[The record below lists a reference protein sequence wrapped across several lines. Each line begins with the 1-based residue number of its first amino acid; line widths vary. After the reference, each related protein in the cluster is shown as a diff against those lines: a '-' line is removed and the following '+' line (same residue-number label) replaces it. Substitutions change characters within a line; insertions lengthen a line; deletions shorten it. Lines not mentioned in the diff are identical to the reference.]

1 MAQREDNLN
10 VKINKELIQLLE
22 ERGINVDK
30 IVIFGSYA
38 RGTEKVDSDIDLI
51 IVSRNFRKKS
61 IFERVE
67 LTTGIGR
74 NLVKTFK
81 KPFDLMFYSD
91 LEWKDGRS
99 TVIDAAKREGN
110 ILHGG

>member
-10 VKINKELIQLLE
+10 TKINRELKQLLDKK
-22 ERGINVDK
+22 GIAADK
-30 IVIFGSYA
+30 IVVFGSYA

-51 IVSRNFRKKS
+51 IVSKNFRDKS

-74 NLVKTFK
+74 RLVKAFK

-99 TVIDAAKREGN
+99 TVIDAAKREGS
-110 ILHGG
+110 ILHG